1 MKPKLL
7 LSLVSS
13 AAVALSSAFSDTY
26 YWGCSETG
34 TNVGGEFNTATW
46 FTDQEGTGE
55 PITVDFS
62 SGEHIIDRV
71 NGAYNNQ
78 SPLGFSGD
86 FNLAEWNDTGTSVSG
101 ANGMWHMYTSGN
113 TTVTVGSM
121 TKTSVGTL
129 RIRSTQTSSSNVFN
143 VTNDIDISAGMLQ
156 IGTHN
161 PSGGTTG
168 FAFMSM
174 SVGGALNVSGTAS
187 ATFSLST
194 TCDIGTVNMNG
205 GRVYICS
212 GAETSDDPNYLQL
225 IIDTINFGERQ
236 NSATQNQF
244 WSAAQYTIINHLN
257 IGGSS
262 ASGIYNRNAADGMF
276 YVEEVNIL
284 SDFTGTFTFGN
295 STGNTADSSRLFE
308 IGTLN
313 TESTSSTDRA
323 GTVYAYSYIDI
334 DTANHVGAGTPPSS
348 TNNYDFLMYGD
359 SGNVTIRNLN
369 VSNGALVG
377 YGILLSSP
385 TANDIGSVR
394 IRNVNV
400 TDASTLWFDTLSLT
414 QDASGEIRVSG
425 NGSQLIAMVGN
436 SPSSVQSD
444 PDTWQANFQGSIIL
458 EDGGLFRIRR
468 QSQSPNYYIHDLQ
481 LISGE
486 YGSSFYAVQDYSYPS
501 GSLKIDTIAFTNGLE
516 NPTEIG
522 PAQTFAF
529 AVNPAA
535 SASVGTMTMGDYT
548 STNINAYNPLTVGSV
563 TVGNM
568 SYLALTSMV
577 RSNSMTVEGD
587 FTNAGSRLT
596 LNSSMELVVEGDFI
610 NTSHYQGVSTP
621 LGLDLYNRGSFT
633 VGGAFVNNGL
643 ANLGAGMTSGQNA
656 NYSFGGIS
664 SSLDPDKTQT
674 YRIYA
679 SSTSGNVNITLT
691 GDDTYIYTNRIHNF
705 GAADTGLSGVTSR
718 INFVKNGMGTQYF
731 ASNHIYFLGT
741 TTVNAG
747 ALYICANG
755 TQNTL
760 KRGIGDVILNAGIFG
775 ACGVAISDTQVE
787 AIGVVK
793 ADNFTWDNSGNVAV
807 DFAGVNCDFIDLS
820 GNFTKSEDSTDG
832 TWGFIFNGNMSYNTE
847 YALITWDGT
856 TDFSE
861 TDFDITSST
870 GNILDGV
877 FSIKDNTL
885 YYTTAIPEPAEY
897 AAIFGFAALILAYM
911 RRRNRR

>member
-1 MKPKLL
+1 MKVNSV
-7 LSLVSS
+7 LSFFIGAMIASS
-13 AAVALSSAFSDTY
+13 AASAETY
-26 YWGCSETG
+26 YWGSSDTG
-34 TNVGGEFNTATW
+34 INTGGFNTATW
-46 FTDQEGTGE
+46 YDNQEGTGE

-71 NGAYNNQ
+71 NGAYNAQ
-78 SPLGFSGD
+78 SPIGLTGEFK
-86 FNLAEWNDTGTSVSG
+86 LAEWNDTGSG
-101 ANGMWHMYTSGN
+101 SGMWHMYAQSSGISIN
-113 TTVTVGSM
+113 VGSM
-121 TKTSVGTL
+121 TKTSAGTL
-129 RIRSTQTSSSNVFN
+129 RIRSAGTSTSFN
-143 VTNDIDISAGMLQ
+143 FTVQDAIDISAGKLQ
-156 IGTHN
+156 IGTQ
-161 PSGGTTG
+161 SESSGTTG
-168 FAFMSM
+168 FALFSM
-174 SVGGALNVSGTAS
+174 TAGSINSSGTAS
-187 ATFSLST
+187 STFAISNNFST
-194 TCDIGTVNMNG
+194 STINMNG
-205 GRVYICS
+205 GRIYICNGTES
-212 GAETSDDPNYLQL
+212 ESDPNYLQVDISTL
-225 IIDTINFGERQ
+225 NFGDREG
-236 NSATQNQF
+236 SATQNQF
-244 WSAAQYTIINHLN
+244 WSQAYYTSIRELN

-262 ASGIYNRNAADGMF
+262 ASGIYNRNSSDGF
-276 YVEEVNIL
+276 FIIEEINICEG
-284 SDFTGTFTFGN
+284 FTGSFTFGN
-295 STGNTADSSRLFE
+295 STGSAADSTKKFI

-313 TESTSSTDRA
+313 TDA
-323 GTVYAYSYIDI
+323 NKIAHPGIVYAYSYIEI
-334 DTANHVGAGTPPSS
+334 EEANHVGAGGAAPSV
-348 TNNYDFLMYGD
+348 NDYNFLMQGG
-359 SGNVTIRNLN
+359 SGNVTIKNLN
-369 VSNGALVG
+369 VSNGATVG
-377 YGILLSSP
+377 YGISLSLP
-385 TANDIGSVR
+385 QNNYLGSVR

-400 TDASTLWFDTLSLT
+400 TDGSLLWFNTTSLT
-414 QDASGEIRVSG
+414 QDASGTITVSG
-425 NGSQLIAMVGN
+425 PNSSIIAMVGN
-436 SPSSVQSD
+436 SPMQPVAD
-444 PDTWQANFQGSIIL
+444 PETWQANLQGSIVI
-458 EDGGLFRIRR
+458 ENGGLFRIRR
-468 QSQSPNYYIHDLQ
+468 MSNSPSYFINDVQIV
-481 LISGE
+481 SGE
-486 YGSSFYAVQDYSYPS
+486 YGSSFMAVQDPSYPS
-501 GSLKIDTIAFTNGLE
+501 GTLKINSISFLNGLDS
-516 NPTEIG
+516 PTETG
-522 PAQTFAF
+522 PDSFFDF
-529 AVNPAA
+529 AVNNAA
-535 SASVGTMTMGDYT
+535 TVNIGTMTVGDYA
-548 STNINAYNPLTVGSV
+548 SAEIGAYNASTVGSITTGQFSSFYLKNSRSSQENTMTV
-563 TVGNM
+563 TGDFQNAGKK
-568 SYLALTSMV
+568 LALGSKANLLV
-577 RSNSMTVEGD
+577 QGD
-587 FTNAGSRLT
+587 FVNTCYYAGT
-596 LNSSMELVVEGDFI
+596 A
-610 NTSHYQGVSTP
+610 TP
-621 LGLDLYNRGSFT
+621 LGLDLYNYGSM
-633 VGGAFVNNGL
+633 VVEGAFVNNGL

-705 GAADTGLSGVTSR
+705 GAAVTDLSGVTSR

-820 GNFTKSEDSTDG
+820 GNFTKSKDSTDG

-897 AAIFGFAALILAYM
+897 AAIFGFAALMLAYM
-911 RRRNRR
+911 RRRNGR

>member
-1 MKPKLL
+1 MKVNSV
-7 LSLVSS
+7 LSFFIGAMIVSS
-13 AAVALSSAFSDTY
+13 AASAETY
-26 YWGCSETG
+26 YWGSSDAGINTG
-34 TNVGGEFNTATW
+34 GFNTATW
-46 FTDQEGTGE
+46 YDNQEGTGT

-62 SGEHIIDRV
+62 GGDDIIDRAD
-71 NGAYNNQ
+71 GAYNAQ
-78 SPLGFSGD
+78 SPIGFTGE
-86 FNLAEWNDTGTSVSG
+86 FKLAEWNDTGSG
-101 ANGMWHMYTSGN
+101 SGMWHMYAQTSGISIN
-113 TTVTVGSM
+113 VGSM
-121 TKTSVGTL
+121 TKTSAGTL
-129 RIRSTQTSSSNVFN
+129 RIRSAGTSTSFN
-143 VTNDIDISAGMLQ
+143 FTVQDAIDISAGKLQ
-156 IGTHN
+156 IGTQN
-161 PSGGTTG
+161 ESGGTTG
-168 FAFMSM
+168 FALLSM
-174 SVGGALNVSGTAS
+174 TAGSINSSGTAS
-187 ATFSLST
+187 STFAISNNFST
-194 TCDIGTVNMNG
+194 STINMNG
-205 GRVYICS
+205 GRIYICNGTES
-212 GAETSDDPNYLQL
+212 ESDPNYLQVDISTL
-225 IIDTINFGERQ
+225 NFGDREG
-236 NSATQNQF
+236 SATQNQF
-244 WSAAQYTIINHLN
+244 WSQSYYTSIRELN

-262 ASGIYNRNAADGMF
+262 ASGIYNKNSSDGF
-276 YVEEVNIL
+276 FIIEEINICEG
-284 SDFTGTFTFGN
+284 FTGSFTFGN
-295 STGNTADSSRLFE
+295 STGTTADSTKKFI

-313 TESTSSTDRA
+313 TDA
-323 GTVYAYSYIDI
+323 NKIAHPGIVYAYSYIEI
-334 DTANHVGAGTPPSS
+334 EEANHVGAGGAAPSV
-348 TNNYDFLMYGD
+348 NNYNFLMQGG
-359 SGNVTIRNLN
+359 SGNVTIKNLN
-369 VSNGALVG
+369 VSNGATVG
-377 YGILLSSP
+377 YGISISMPQSNYL
-385 TANDIGSVR
+385 GSVR

-400 TDASTLWFDTLSLT
+400 TDGSLLWFNTTSLT
-414 QDASGEIRVSG
+414 QDASGTIKVTG
-425 NGSQLIAMVGN
+425 PGSSIIAMVGN
-436 SPSSVQSD
+436 SPSDANVD
-444 PDTWQANFQGSIIL
+444 PDPSTWQANLQGSIVI
-458 EDGGLFRIRR
+458 ENGGLFRIRR
-468 QSQSPNYYIHDLQ
+468 MSGAPNY
-481 LISGE
+481 LINDVQIVSGE
-486 YGSSFYAVQDYSYPS
+486 YGSSFMAMQDANYPS
-501 GSLKIDTIAFTNGLE
+501 GTLKINSISFLNGLDS
-516 NPTEIG
+516 PTETG
-522 PAQTFAF
+522 PASLFNF
-529 AVNPAA
+529 AVNNAA
-535 SASVGTMTMGDYT
+535 TVNIGTMTVGDYAAVE
-548 STNINAYNPLTVGSV
+548 IGAFNPATVGSISTGEFSSFYLKNSRSSQDNTMTV
-563 TVGNM
+563 TGDFQNAGKK
-568 SYLALTSMV
+568 LALGSKAKLLV
-577 RSNSMTVEGD
+577 QGD
-587 FTNAGSRLT
+587 F
-596 LNSSMELVVEGDFI
+596 V
-610 NTSHYQGVSTP
+610 NTCYYDGTATP
-621 LGLDLYNRGSFT
+621 LGLDLYNYGSM
-633 VGGAFVNNGL
+633 VVEGAFVNNGL

-664 SSLDPDKTQT
+664 SSLDPEKTQT

-679 SSTSGNVNITLT
+679 NSTSGNVNITLT

-705 GAADTGLSGVTSR
+705 GAATTDLSGITSR

>member
-1 MKPKLL
+1 MKVNSV
-7 LSLVSS
+7 LSFFIGAMIASS
-13 AAVALSSAFSDTY
+13 AASAETY
-26 YWGCSETG
+26 YWGSSDTG
-34 TNVGGEFNTATW
+34 INTGGFNTATW
-46 FTDQEGTGE
+46 YDNQEGTGE

-71 NGAYNNQ
+71 NGAYNSQ
-78 SPLGFSGD
+78 SPIGLTGEFK
-86 FNLAEWNDTGTSVSG
+86 LAEWNDTGSG
-101 ANGMWHMYTSGN
+101 SGMWHMYAQSSGISIN
-113 TTVTVGSM
+113 VGSM
-121 TKTSVGTL
+121 TKTSAGTL
-129 RIRSTQTSSSNVFN
+129 RIRAAGSSTSFN
-143 VTNDIDISAGMLQ
+143 FTVQDAIDISAGRLQ
-156 IGTHN
+156 IGTQ
-161 PSGGTTG
+161 SESSGTTG
-168 FAFMSM
+168 FALFSM
-174 SVGGALNVSGTAS
+174 TAGSINSSGTAS
-187 ATFSLST
+187 STFAISRSFDTST
-194 TCDIGTVNMNG
+194 INMNG
-205 GRVYICS
+205 GKIYICNGTES
-212 GAETSDDPNYLQL
+212 ESDPNSLQVDISTL
-225 IIDTINFGERQ
+225 NFGDREG
-236 NSATQNQF
+236 SATQNQF
-244 WSAAQYTIINHLN
+244 WSQAYYTSIRELN

-262 ASGIYNRNAADGMF
+262 ASGIYNRNSSDGF
-276 YVEEVNIL
+276 FIIEEINICEG
-284 SDFTGTFTFGN
+284 FTGSFTFGN
-295 STGNTADSSRLFE
+295 STGSAADSTKKFI

-313 TESTSSTDRA
+313 TDA
-323 GTVYAYSYIDI
+323 NKIAHPGIVYAYSYIEI
-334 DTANHVGAGTPPSS
+334 EEANHVGAGGAAPSV
-348 TNNYDFLMYGD
+348 NNYNFLMQGG
-359 SGNVTIRNLN
+359 SGNVTIKNLN
-369 VSNGALVG
+369 VSNGATVG
-377 YGILLSSP
+377 YGIMLSMP
-385 TANDIGSVR
+385 QNNYLGSVR

-400 TDASTLWFDTLSLT
+400 TDGSLLWFNTTSLT
-414 QDASGEIRVSG
+414 QDASGTITVSG
-425 NGSQLIAMVGN
+425 PNSSIIAMVGN
-436 SPSSVQSD
+436 SPMQPVAD
-444 PDTWQANFQGSIIL
+444 PETWQANLQGSIVI
-458 EDGGLFRIRR
+458 ENGGLFRIRR
-468 QSQSPNYYIHDLQ
+468 MSNSPSYFINDVQIV
-481 LISGE
+481 SGE
-486 YGSSFYAVQDYSYPS
+486 YGSSFMAVQDANYPS
-501 GSLKIDTIAFTNGLE
+501 GTLKINSISFLNGLDS
-516 NPTEIG
+516 PTETG
-522 PAQTFAF
+522 PASLFDF
-529 AVNPAA
+529 AVNNAA
-535 SASVGTMTMGDYT
+535 TVNIGTMTVGDYA
-548 STNINAYNPLTVGSV
+548 SVEIGAYNPATVGSISTGEFSSFYLKNSRSSQENTMTV
-563 TVGNM
+563 TGDFQNAGKK
-568 SYLALTSMV
+568 LALGSKANLLV
-577 RSNSMTVEGD
+577 QGD
-587 FTNAGSRLT
+587 FVNTCYYAGT
-596 LNSSMELVVEGDFI
+596 A
-610 NTSHYQGVSTP
+610 TP
-621 LGLDLYNRGSFT
+621 LGLDLYNYGSM
-633 VGGAFVNNGL
+633 VVEGAFVNNGL

-705 GAADTGLSGVTSR
+705 GAAVTDLSGVTSR

-820 GNFTKSEDSTDG
+820 GNFTKSKDSTDG
-832 TWGFIFNGNMSYNTE
+832 TWGFIFNGTMSYNTE